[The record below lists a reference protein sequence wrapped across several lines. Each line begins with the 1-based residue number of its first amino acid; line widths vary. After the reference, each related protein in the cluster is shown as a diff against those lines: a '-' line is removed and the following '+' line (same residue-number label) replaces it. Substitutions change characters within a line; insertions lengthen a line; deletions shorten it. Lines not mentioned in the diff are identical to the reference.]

1 MGAKPL
7 LLINGAHSTSA
18 KALAALCASQFDL
31 RLLSRHDEAPE
42 EGRGEGHTHTQVD
55 PLDPRSVED
64 ALGRLLREAA
74 ETERVVAGYAHFL
87 GTVLLKPLHLTTL
100 EEWDE
105 TFAVN
110 VRSTFLALKALL
122 PFLVRQKKGSVV
134 LVSSV
139 AARMGLANH
148 DAIAAA
154 KGAIASLVPSLA
166 ASYATHGLRFNGIA
180 PGLVRAPLTARI
192 VGNEL
197 ALKASLAMAPV
208 KRVGEGGDIAR
219 MAHFLLDE
227 ELSGFINGTV
237 IPVDGG
243 MGSVKLPPKL

>member
-1 MGAKPL
+1 MPKPL
-7 LLINGAHSTSA
+7 LIINGAHSTSA
-18 KALAALCASQFDL
+18 KALASLSASECDL

-42 EGRGEGHTHTQVD
+42 EGRGEGHSHRRID
-55 PLDPRSVED
+55 PLDASQVEAAMGD
-64 ALGRLLREAA
+64 IVREAA
-74 ETERVVAGYAHFL
+74 EGGRVISGYAHFL
-87 GTVLLKPLHLTTL
+87 GTVLLKPLHLTSL

-105 TFAVN
+105 TFSVN
-110 VRSTFLALKALL
+110 VRSAFLALKSLL
-122 PFLVRQKKGSVV
+122 PTLIRQKKGSVV

-139 AARMGLANH
+139 AARLGLANH

-154 KGAIASLVPSLA
+154 KGALASLVPSLA
-166 ASYATHGLRFNGIA
+166 ASYATHGLRFNGIS

-192 VGNEL
+192 VDNEL

-208 KRVGEGGDIAR
+208 KRVGEGIDIAR
-219 MAHFLLDE
+219 VAHFLLDDT
-227 ELSGFINGTV
+227 LSGFINGAI